1 MKTENNQQFRGEM
14 MNLGGDGRPK
24 TEDRSTQANEKIRN
38 FQSLDFSKIISSKKY
53 KTTLIA
59 SILGIFIFFSNEI
72 KAQTA
77 GDFFNRAARSYVK
90 TEKENALKEV
100 NQGLGQYPT
109 DAKLLALK
117 EKLEKEQKE
126 EEQEQKQDQQQQND
140 QNQSQDS
147 EGEQGEDK
155 SEQQDGEQSDEDKA
169 KEGQEGKDPS
179 QQSEEAGENSNDQMD
194 ANLADRQKRLEE
206 MREKLKSM
214 NLTPEQ
220 AAQILESLNAAEL
233 RYIQDNKKKPTQRPK
248 RGLPDW

>member
-1 MKTENNQQFRGEM
+1 MKT
-14 MNLGGDGRPK
+14 NLALVVFGL
-24 TEDRSTQANEKIRN
+24 
-38 FQSLDFSKIISSKKY
+38 FMLFS
-53 KTTLIA
+53 
-59 SILGIFIFFSNEI
+59 GEI

-100 NQGLGQYPT
+100 NQGLGQFPN
-109 DAKLLALK
+109 DSKLKALK

-126 EEQEQKQDQQQQND
+126 EEQEQQQDQQQQND

-147 EGEQGEDK
+147 EGEKQENPSDQK
-155 SEQQDGEQSDEDKA
+155 DGEQTDDDKA

-179 QQSEEAGENSNDQMD
+179 QQSEDAGENANDQMD
-194 ANLADRQKRLEE
+194 ANLADRQKRMEE

-214 NLTPEQ
+214 NLSPEQ
-220 AAQILESLNAAEL
+220 ASQILESLNAAEL

>member
-1 MKTENNQQFRGEM
+1 MKT
-14 MNLGGDGRPK
+14 NLALFVFG
-24 TEDRSTQANEKIRN
+24 
-38 FQSLDFSKIISSKKY
+38 FFMLFSS
-53 KTTLIA
+53 
-59 SILGIFIFFSNEI
+59 EI

-100 NQGLGQYPT
+100 NQGLGRFPN
-109 DAKLLALK
+109 DAKLKALK
-117 EKLEKEQKE
+117 EKLEKEQKDQ
-126 EEQEQKQDQQQQND
+126 EQEQQQEQQND

-147 EGEQGEDK
+147 EGEKGDQESQEK
-155 SEQQDGEQSDEDKA
+155 DGEQSDEDKA

-179 QQSEEAGENSNDQMD
+179 QQSEEAGENANDQMD
-194 ANLADRQKRLEE
+194 ANLADRQKRMEE

-220 AAQILESLNAAEL
+220 AAQILESLNSAEL
-233 RYIQDNKKKPTQRPK
+233 RYIQENKKKPTQRPK